1 MLSSNNITVR
11 RKTKKKRHVSEDNG
25 SEKYSSQSKSTLQD
39 LGSPF
44 LDSPFLDSLSCSS
57 QSSDVSVVLHQENA
71 MLDSSPLSG
80 DESTD
85 VCRKLKNDFEQVEN
99 PFPDLN
105 VTSSFLQNNDLKT
118 HLEQRLKNTKPYSTG
133 KVIKL
138 LDWECDGETNSFK
151 KVSLQTTPHSDHVK
165 STETDSLGKH
175 PTNETITSSC
185 KGNELDISMT
195 NNQLQSKS
203 HEVTDESVQ
212 CGEVKNYSNQ
222 NSVFDLKHCE
232 SNHSYEEPI
241 QSNTRSD
248 VLSVSPKIENS
259 IDQNVFQPKKE
270 FVTSSTHVKQISSS
284 TRPDESLIC
293 FHPLVDDNNGY
304 IVGYY
309 DDESKTSNKCDS
321 RQMNLQVEQ
330 SESNNFDDGTADF
343 CTTVCSKIQI
353 QKDFVKGSDKNVL
366 ETNAHHTDLVST
378 LLISPQ
384 LKKTTNTTKKLP
396 LTCRLSNGSNDADGN
411 GELQSNKEN
420 VCTPATKKEV
430 IFLSSDSDS
439 VWEDALDSDDSDCGK
454 YNISLSSRLGK
465 TTNLE
470 MAGSCVIKPKY
481 VY

>member
-39 LGSPF
+39 LG
-44 LDSPFLDSLSCSS
+44 SPFLDSLSCSS

-212 CGEVKNYSNQ
+212 CGEVKNYSNK

-270 FVTSSTHVKQISSS
+270 FVTSSTHVKLISSS

-470 MAGSCVIKPKY
+470 MNTKAGSCVIKPKY